1 MHLKSSIVLPF
12 IKKKN
17 SIVGTWEPWNSLQL
31 HTIYRQIELAADRI
45 RERGTPHFQ
54 DRTEE
59 SLHLT
64 TSEPARSL
72 SPSLFR
78 FHVNSYGRQARD
90 GAITPAGNVRNN
102 PLISSQHRKSDG
114 GDGSDTDFQHHSCRL
129 PWITVASSCL
139 FSCPAANFLE
149 AAAR

>member
-1 MHLKSSIVLPF
+1 MVTFFFLRRTKAWLPRRLDLVHGCTPAPAASIITYYSLAPP
-12 IKKKN
+12 ISNIIAGKYCDL
-17 SIVGTWEPWNSLQL
+17 IEPYSYWYLMERML
-31 HTIYRQIELAADRI
+31 HIYRQIELAADRI

-90 GAITPAGNVRNN
+90 RSSNN
-102 PLISSQHRKSDG
+102 ARRKREKQPD
-114 GDGSDTDFQHHSCRL
+114 L
-129 PWITVASSCL
+129 V
-139 FSCPAANFLE
+139 
-149 AAAR
+149 